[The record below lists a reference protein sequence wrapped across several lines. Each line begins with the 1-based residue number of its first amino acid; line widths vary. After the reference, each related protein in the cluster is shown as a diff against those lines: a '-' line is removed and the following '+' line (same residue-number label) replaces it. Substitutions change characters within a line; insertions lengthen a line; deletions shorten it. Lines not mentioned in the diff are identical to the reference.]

1 MLGVT
6 MQPNISADVA
16 KALGLPDTRGA
27 LVAGVQPGSAAQ
39 KAGIEA
45 GDVITAFN
53 GQKINERE
61 DLPPLV
67 GRIAPGTKA
76 TVTIFREGKSR
87 DIPVTLSVLESDV
100 VASAPTPSNPSTA
113 PSTRGADT
121 GTALLGISVGELDAN
136 SRKQLG
142 LEAGEGVRITGVT
155 GNSARESQ
163 LVPGLVILQVGRKPV
178 GSAAELNQALRGVKA
193 GDVVMLLVR
202 NPRGGT
208 AFATVTAGADD

>member
-1 MLGVT
+1 MSLLRCCAARAQA
-6 MQPNISADVA
+6 MHFQ
-16 KALGLPDTRGA
+16 GLC
-27 LVAGVQPGSAAQ
+27 LWM
-39 KAGIEA
+39 EA
-45 GDVITAFN
+45 
-53 GQKINERE
+53 
-61 DLPPLV
+61 
-67 GRIAPGTKA
+67 
-76 TVTIFREGKSR
+76 
-87 DIPVTLSVLESDV
+87 
-100 VASAPTPSNPSTA
+100 
-113 PSTRGADT
+113 
-121 GTALLGISVGELDAN
+121 ELDAN